1 MSEFHR
7 SQEILRTLSRLQD
20 RFQHISTDPGHGLFM
35 NFLKVAVHVK
45 TLNCSKFTTSLLG
58 PLSAA
63 LSLPHFN
70 ISRCSHRLRGCLR
83 YCAFAPPP
91 FEALVRRREESAAG
105 FCFICMLVLVW
116 VEMKEPTK
124 SSTFLVVIVVWI
136 RGTRFF
142 LTTI

>member
-1 MSEFHR
+1 
-7 SQEILRTLSRLQD
+7 
-20 RFQHISTDPGHGLFM
+20 M

-58 PLSAA
+58 AVVGSLEPSPFQHIPLQ
-63 LSLPHFN
+63 PP
-70 ISRCSHRLRGCLR
+70 LRGCLR

-124 SSTFLVVIVVWI
+124 SSTCLVVIVVWI

-142 LTTI
+142 